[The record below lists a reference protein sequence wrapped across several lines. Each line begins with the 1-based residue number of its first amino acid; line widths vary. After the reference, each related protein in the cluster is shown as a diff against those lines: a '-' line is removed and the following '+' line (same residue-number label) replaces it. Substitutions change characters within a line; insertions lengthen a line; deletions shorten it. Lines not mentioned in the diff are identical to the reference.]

1 MTKLCVYIEG
11 QREIF
16 GVTISPNNTIYVLK
30 EQIKEKWSNLLLRVD
45 APTLTLTKVRYMI
58 SM

>member
-1 MTKLCVYIEG
+1 MTELWGYIEG
-11 QREIF
+11 HRDIF
-16 GVTISPNNTIYVLK
+16 TVTISPNSTIYALK
-30 EQIKEKWSNLLLRVD
+30 EQMKEKWSNPLLRVD